1 MNKLIEG
8 FLVFVAVIL
17 ILLGVIFLIAGALD
31 TIATGAIMI
40 IIAAVILVLVY
51 RMEKIE
57 AAKPTLIS
65 QTFNVKME
73 GSGKFSE
80 KEMKCR
86 SCGAPLTDKELKIVQ
101 GGVMVTCPY
110 CGATYAMQEAPKW

>member
-1 MNKLIEG
+1 MNKIVEG

-17 ILLGVIFLIAGALD
+17 ILLGIIFLIAGALD
-31 TIATGAIMI
+31 TIAMGGIMI
-40 IIAAVILVLVY
+40 IIATVILVVVY
-51 RMEKIE
+51 RIEKMES
-57 AAKPTLIS
+57 AKPTLIS